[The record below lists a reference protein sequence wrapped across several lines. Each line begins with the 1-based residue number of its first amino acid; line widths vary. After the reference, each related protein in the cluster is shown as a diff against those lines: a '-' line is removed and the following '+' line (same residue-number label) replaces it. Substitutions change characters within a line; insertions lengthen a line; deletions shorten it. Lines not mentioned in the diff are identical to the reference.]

1 MRKSIILC
9 AIASLSLASCGQD
22 FDEKYEDNL
31 QELTA
36 ESDEIQASVDQRF
49 KESEEADKILNRGD
63 VSGNDGDFGHNDDQ
77 SSNNIA
83 NEGDQ

>member
-1 MRKSIILC
+1 MKNSFILY
-9 AIASLSLASCGQD
+9 AMASLLLMGCGQD

-31 QELTA
+31 QELTQEA
-36 ESDEIQASVDQRF
+36 DEINAHIDQRF

-63 VSGNDGDFGHNDDQ
+63 L
-77 SSNNIA
+77 SSDNGESNNNIA

>member
-63 VSGNDGDFGHNDDQ
+63 L
-77 SSNNIA
+77 SSDNGESNNNIA